1 MERTIEE
8 KLQGISYLESLGLD
22 NETIEAI
29 EDSIDHPETMIKA
42 ESLKEFIAKCK

>member
-22 NETIEAI
+22 EETIDAI
-29 EDSIDHPETMIKA
+29 EDAIDHPENCETITSW
-42 ESLKEFIAKCK
+42 EQLGL

>member
-8 KLQGISYLESLGLD
+8 KLQGISFLESLGLD
-22 NETIEAI
+22 EETINVI
-29 EDSIDHPETMIKA
+29 EDAIDHPETMIKA

>member
-29 EDSIDHPETMIKA
+29 EESIDHPETMIKVDDWR
-42 ESLKEFIAKCK
+42 ELL